1 MSASLFISL
10 TLKQYLIYS
19 SSSNKYLLNEE
30 IILCNSKSKADPKS
44 LSLLKTTE
52 SQSVTARKNLRNYL
66 PKNKIFPLFSTDTL
80 HRQREPELGSILKF
94 SFYFRLRYNALINIL
109 KKDLE
114 PNYLNYR
121 FWIISIHSQRDWV
134 LKNEVS

>member
-10 TLKQYLIYS
+10 TPKQYLIYS

-52 SQSVTARKNLRNYL
+52 SQSVTAGKNFRNYL

-80 HRQREPELGSILKF
+80 HRQKEPELGSILKF
-94 SFYFRLRYNALINIL
+94 SFYFRFRYNALINIL

-121 FWIISIHSQRDWV
+121 FWIISIHSQRD
-134 LKNEVS
+134 

>member
-1 MSASLFISL
+1 MFISL
-10 TLKQYLIYS
+10 TPKQYLIYS

-52 SQSVTARKNLRNYL
+52 SQSVTAGKNFRNYL

-80 HRQREPELGSILKF
+80 HRQKEPELGSILKF
-94 SFYFRLRYNALINIL
+94 SFYFRFRYNALINIL

-121 FWIISIHSQRDWV
+121 FWIISIHSQRD
-134 LKNEVS
+134 